1 MKEKIEKGKNK
12 YKAFFIDGSTLTFFS
27 DISLSKL
34 SQMIADKGTIDFATG
49 HIINLAYVQYVFQ
62 EDMSK

>member
-1 MKEKIEKGKNK
+1 MKEKIEKGQNK

-27 DISLSKL
+27 DNSLSEL
-34 SQMIADKGTIDFATG
+34 SQMIADEATIDFETG

-62 EDMSK
+62 EDVKK